1 MRKHA
6 KRVLCLLAAALMLL
20 TACGAQGNINVLP
33 QPEPQPQPDP
43 QPQEPDFSQFD
54 DQFVTCPT
62 DENLA
67 VACISCNRRYTDPEA
82 GEAVYGA
89 SVGYLHGENHYREP
103 IWSPN
108 GEIVQYLELE
118 EDQGE
123 GAYYDV
129 VFHKSALD
137 KGEEPICCN
146 VRVYREYYGT
156 IQLWRYSQYPVV
168 CRQQPAADR
177 QPPGGYL

>member
-1 MRKHA
+1 M
-6 KRVLCLLAAALMLL
+6 
-20 TACGAQGNINVLP
+20 
-33 QPEPQPQPDP
+33 
-43 QPQEPDFSQFD
+43 
-54 DQFVTCPT
+54 
-62 DENLA
+62 
-67 VACISCNRRYTDPEA
+67 ACISCNGGSYLVYRRYTDPEA

-129 VFHKSALD
+129 VFHKVPSIRERSPSAVMSAFIASITAPFNTSTMALL
-137 KGEEPICCN
+137 PISSGLPTATGC
-146 VRVYREYYGT
+146 
-156 IQLWRYSQYPVV
+156 
-168 CRQQPAADR
+168 
-177 QPPGGYL
+177 